1 MDGVIVRERIA
12 GHPGVAEIMLDRAE
26 AMNAI
31 NTAMALRLAQA
42 CAELATDRQVRAVVL
57 YGTGERAFCVGA
69 DLKERNRMSDA
80 DFLRQRP
87 VFRAAFG
94 GLLALPQPVIAAVHG
109 YALGGGC
116 ELALSCDMIVA
127 DETAVFG
134 LPETTVGLV
143 PGGGGTQLALRR
155 LGPGRAADLV
165 LSGRRVDAGE
175 AARIGLADRVVPPGT
190 ACPEAIELAGR
201 MAAGSPVAGQ
211 PFARGP
217 ASAWRR
223 RWRWRTR
230 PGAPPRCPP
239 TGARASPPSTRS
251 ASRNGQGSDMSDMPA
266 RISLREVGPRD
277 GLQNE
282 DPVPTPA
289 KIALID
295 RLGHTGVSRIEA
307 VSFVRADA
315 IPQMADADEVW
326 AGVARVPTVRYS
338 ALAPNL
344 RGARRA
350 LDAGFTE
357 VEVVVSASDTH
368 NRKNVNR
375 STEQSLDEIAVVI
388 DEAHQRGATCQ
399 VIVSTAWG
407 CPYEGDVP
415 VDRVL
420 WAAGRAVADGA
431 DSVSFGD
438 TTGMATPRRVRD
450 LVGGFRSR
458 FPGTP
463 LNLHFHNTRGTGL
476 ANVLAALELGVDD
489 FDASVGGLGGCPYAP
504 GATGNIATEELV
516 HMVEDMGVATG
527 VDLDAMIDAAAEA
540 ERIVGRELPSQVLR
554 AGPRTRTI
562 PA

>member
-1 MDGVIVRERIA
+1 
-12 GHPGVAEIMLDRAE
+12 
-26 AMNAI
+26 
-31 NTAMALRLAQA
+31 
-42 CAELATDRQVRAVVL
+42 
-57 YGTGERAFCVGA
+57 
-69 DLKERNRMSDA
+69 MSD
-80 DFLRQRP
+80 
-87 VFRAAFG
+87 
-94 GLLALPQPVIAAVHG
+94 
-109 YALGGGC
+109 
-116 ELALSCDMIVA
+116 
-127 DETAVFG
+127 
-134 LPETTVGLV
+134 LPE
-143 PGGGGTQLALRR
+143 
-155 LGPGRAADLV
+155 
-165 LSGRRVDAGE
+165 
-175 AARIGLADRVVPPGT
+175 
-190 ACPEAIELAGR
+190 
-201 MAAGSPVAGQ
+201 
-211 PFARGP
+211 
-217 ASAWRR
+217 
-223 RWRWRTR
+223 
-230 PGAPPRCPP
+230 
-239 TGARASPPSTRS
+239 
-251 ASRNGQGSDMSDMPA
+251 

-282 DPVPTPA
+282 DPVPTLA

-295 RLGHTGVSRIEA
+295 RLGQTGVGRIEA
-307 VSFVRADA
+307 VSFVRAEA

-326 AGVARVPTVRYS
+326 AGVTRVPSVRYS

-375 STEQSLDEIAVVI
+375 GTAESLDEIAVVI
-388 DEAHQRGATCQ
+388 AEAHERGASCQ

-415 VDRVL
+415 VERVL
-420 WAAGRAVADGA
+420 GVAGRAVADGA

-458 FPGTP
+458 HPGKP

-527 VDLDAMIDAAAEA
+527 VDLDAMIGAAAEA